1 MANRTYPSLALPG
14 RLAHQIGRQIVSGDR
29 PEGDLLPHETELA
42 EQFDVS
48 RQAVREGLKVLA
60 AKGLVTS
67 RRRAGTHVA
76 PREDWNLLD
85 PDVLA
90 WCSPASLETTFIRD
104 LVELRLL
111 IEPAAAWM
119 AASRADPGAVDT
131 IAAALAEMRRTAA
144 MSEEF
149 YAADVA
155 FHSAIFAA
163 SGNSL
168 INQLSTILAPLLQAS
183 LRTTHQAVATF
194 PDAISAHA
202 DVYEAIVAREADL
215 ARSRM
220 RALLSSVADEIAEL
234 TSRPRPH

>member
-1 MANRTYPSLALPG
+1 VANRTYPSIALPG
-14 RLAHQIGRQIVSGDR
+14 RLAHEIGRQIVSGDR
-29 PEGDLLPHETELA
+29 TEGELLPHETKLA

-76 PREDWNLLD
+76 PRQSWNLLD
-85 PDVLA
+85 PDVLG
-90 WCSPASLETTFIRD
+90 WCSPASLGTTFIRD

-111 IEPAAAWM
+111 IEPAAAAM
-119 AASRADPGAVDT
+119 AASRADPNAVEA
-131 IAAALAEMRRTAA
+131 IGAALAEMQRTAA
-144 MSEEF
+144 ASEAF

-168 INQLSTILAPLLQAS
+168 INQLSTILGPLLQVS

-202 DVYEAIVAREADL
+202 HVYEAIAAHESEL
-215 ARSRM
+215 AWSRM
-220 RALLSSVADEIAEL
+220 RALLSSVSDEIAEL
-234 TSRPRPH
+234 TARPRTH

>member
-1 MANRTYPSLALPG
+1 MSNRTYPSLALPG
-14 RLAHQIGRQIVSGDR
+14 RLAHEIGRQIVSGNR
-29 PEGDLLPHETELA
+29 TEGELLPHETELA
-42 EQFDVS
+42 VQFDIS

-76 PREDWNLLD
+76 PRKSWNLLD

-90 WCSPASLETTFIRD
+90 WCSPASLETIFIRD

-119 AASRADPGAVDT
+119 AASRADRAAVDA
-131 IAAALAEMRRTAA
+131 IGAALAEMRRTAA
-144 MSEEF
+144 MSDEF

-168 INQLSTILAPLLQAS
+168 INQL
-183 LRTTHQAVATF
+183 
-194 PDAISAHA
+194 
-202 DVYEAIVAREADL
+202 
-215 ARSRM
+215 
-220 RALLSSVADEIAEL
+220 
-234 TSRPRPH
+234 